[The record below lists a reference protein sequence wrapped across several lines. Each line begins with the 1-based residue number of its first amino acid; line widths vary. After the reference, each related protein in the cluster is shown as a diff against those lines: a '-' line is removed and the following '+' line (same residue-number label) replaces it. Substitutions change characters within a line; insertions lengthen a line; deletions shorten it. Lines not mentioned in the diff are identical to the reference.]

1 MLSPTGVGAGIGGPF
16 QLKQRV
22 YALQQGTPRRA
33 TILEIGNAADG
44 SAQYYVRFL
53 DQDSRMDAWYSAS
66 ELRPCEVKAPRI
78 PSVAVTPTI
87 TTRGMA
93 NRLAT
98 MQQQEGG
105 GGSNSSAAT
114 IIVSDEPPKRQP
126 VSQDIA
132 TKRQRKD
139 SSFFFRPKNVS
150 RVLMGRYDVDA
161 WYFSP
166 YHCAR
171 PGVRGYMETCSPVLV
186 SELGAEATLELR
198 QDSSDSSNHNSV
210 NLRPTALTPTGRL
223 TATAPFVLHLCP
235 CCLEPFSCN
244 NSVIRHLQYV
254 CLRHPP
260 GVEVYR
266 DPDHDIILFELDGK
280 AEPDFANN
288 LALLSKLFLEH
299 KALDCDMTPFL
310 FYVLCQVTSFGCEV
324 LGYFSKEKISPDNFN
339 LSCILTL
346 PQYQGR
352 GIGRFLV
359 EISYEITRRE
369 GKVGSPE
376 KPLSDLGEV
385 TYLSYWKDTVLD
397 YLAASADKG
406 SGVSIAGIIAST
418 CMTQQDVMMTLQKLN
433 ILSGGG
439 GKQARKFSLS
449 LTSEHV
455 RQHEERK
462 ARRLAN
468 RSNNYIFD
476 PALLCWHPS
485 WYENRTELSP
495 RSAAGVFTVAE

>member
-1 MLSPTGVGAGIGGPF
+1 MSGLSTPTTAGNGGSF

-33 TILEIGNAADG
+33 TILEISNAADG
-44 SAQYYVRFL
+44 SLQFYVRFL
-53 DQDSRMDAWYSAS
+53 DQDSRMDAWYSAA
-66 ELRPCEVKAPRI
+66 ELRPCEVKPPKM
-78 PSVAVTPTI
+78 PSIAVTPTI

-93 NRLAT
+93 SRLA
-98 MQQQEGG
+98 QQQDAAGGG
-105 GGSNSSAAT
+105 GGSSAAAT
-114 IIVSDEPPKRQP
+114 IIVADEPPKRQP
-126 VSQDIA
+126 VQQDIA

-171 PGVRGYMETCSPVLV
+171 PGVRACMETCSPVFL
-186 SELGAEATLELR
+186 SDLGADATLQLR
-198 QDSSDSSNHNSV
+198 QES
-210 NLRPTALTPTGRL
+210 ALTPTGRS
-223 TATAPFVLHLCP
+223 AASAPFVLHLCP
-235 CCLEPFSCN
+235 FCLEPFSCG
-244 NSVIRHLQYV
+244 NSVIRHVQYV

-260 GVEVYR
+260 GVEIYR
-266 DPDHDIILFELDGK
+266 DPDHNIIVFELDGK
-280 AEPDFANN
+280 AEPQFANN

-310 FYVLCQVTSFGCEV
+310 FYVLCQVTEYGCEV

-359 EISYEITRRE
+359 EVSYEITRRE
-369 GKVGSPE
+369 GKCGSPE

-385 TYLSYWKDTVLD
+385 MYISYWKEVVLD
-397 YLAASADKG
+397 VLAAAADKG
-406 SGVSIAGIIAST
+406 SGVSISTIVTST
-418 CMTQQDVMMTLQKLN
+418 CMTNQDVMVTLQKLN

-439 GKQARKFSLS
+439 GKQARKSSLS

-462 ARRLAN
+462 ARRLA
-468 RSNNYIFD
+468 SKSNYIFD

-485 WYENRTELSP
+485 WYENKAEVPLQT
-495 RSAAGVFTVAE
+495 AVGVFTEE

>member
-139 SSFFFRPKNVS
+139 SRKKKSGFLHSSHNYPAILHLRTMK
-150 RVLMGRYDVDA
+150 
-161 WYFSP
+161 
-166 YHCAR
+166 
-171 PGVRGYMETCSPVLV
+171 RGMVTRAGPQAPIYLCTSPVLV
-186 SELGAEATLELR
+186 SDLGAEATLELR
-198 QDSSDSSNHNSV
+198 QISSDSSHHNSV

-299 KALDCDMTPFL
+299 KALDCDMTPFN

>member
-1 MLSPTGVGAGIGGPF
+1 MSTFSPTSIGASIGGPF

-33 TILEIGNAADG
+33 TILDIGNAADG
-44 SAQYYVRFL
+44 NIQYYVRFL

-66 ELRPCEVKAPRI
+66 ELRPCEVKPPRI

-93 NRLAT
+93 SRLAT
-98 MQQQEGG
+98 MQQETGG
-105 GGSNSSAAT
+105 VSTAGAT

-126 VSQDIA
+126 VQQDIA

-186 SELGAEATLELR
+186 SDLGAESTLELR
-198 QDSSDSSNHNSV
+198 HEPEPSLHRGAPS
-210 NLRPTALTPTGRL
+210 LTPSGRS

-280 AEPDFANN
+280 AEPEFANN

-310 FYVLCQVTSFGCEV
+310 FYVLCQVTQFGCEV

-359 EISYEITRRE
+359 EVSYEITRRE

-385 TYLSYWKDTVLD
+385 TYLSFWKDTVLD
-397 YLAASADKG
+397 YLAACADKG
-406 SGVSIAGIIAST
+406 SGVSIAGLIAST
-418 CMTQQDVMMTLQKLN
+418 CMTQQDVMVTLQKLN

-485 WYENRTELSP
+485 WYENRSDVPVRHTT
-495 RSAAGVFTVAE
+495 GVFTVPE